1 MEKFNRIYSLR
12 VEVLGSTVVSPYRNE
27 ARNIEITLPNTIE
40 FEITRQQLGSSQ
52 TGKFKIYNLSESVR
66 TSMRKDYSN
75 VQQLR
80 AIQFR
85 CGYAPSEEFNLPLV
99 FNGTVRWCFSF
110 RVGTDWI
117 TEVDA
122 YDGGFQMANANNA
135 NMTVAPGASAAAT
148 ITMLARQ
155 MPYLTGAPIVGDF
168 PTRNLRGEVL
178 FGNIWSIIKTKAGN
192 AVATIDNGQ
201 VKVLNYNEAFVGT
214 VPLLSE
220 ESGLLGSPKRSLT
233 FVEFDMLFEPGLSV
247 RQIVELYSTADR
259 SLNRDWIVA
268 GFDHRGTISPAICGD
283 LLTSV
288 RLQISPSEIRLVAAS
303 LAQ

>member
-12 VEVLGSTVVSPYRNE
+12 VEVFGATVVSPYRNE

-40 FEITRQQLGSSQ
+40 FDITRQLLGSAQ
-52 TGKFKIYNLSESVR
+52 TAKFRIYNLAESVR

-99 FNGTVRWCFSF
+99 FNGTVLWCFSF

-122 YDGGFQMANANNA
+122 YDGGFQIANANNA
-135 NMTVAPGASAAAT
+135 NATIAPGASAASV

-155 MPYLTGAPIVGDF
+155 MPYLTGTPIVGDF

-178 FGNIWSIIKTKAGN
+178 FGNIWSIIQQKCGGL
-192 AVATIDNGQ
+192 ATIDNGQ
-201 VKVLNYNEAFVGT
+201 VKALNFNEAFRGS

-220 ESGLLGSPKRSLT
+220 ESGLIGSPRRSLSL
-233 FVEFDMLFEPGLSV
+233 VEFDMLFEPGLSV
-247 RQIVELYSTADR
+247 GQIVELYSTADR
-259 SLNRDWIVA
+259 TLNRDWKVY
-268 GFDHRGTISPAICGD
+268 GFDHKGTVSPVLCADMI
-283 LLTSV
+283 TSV
-288 RLQISPSEIRLVAAS
+288 RLYLPDSEIRIVAGS
-303 LAQ
+303 PVQ